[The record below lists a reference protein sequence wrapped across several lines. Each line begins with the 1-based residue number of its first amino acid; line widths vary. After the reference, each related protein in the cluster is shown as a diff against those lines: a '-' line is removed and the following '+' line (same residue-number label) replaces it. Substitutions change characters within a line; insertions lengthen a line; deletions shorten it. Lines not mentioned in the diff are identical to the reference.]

1 MTRHLADTAH
11 ARRDFWLCLAR
22 AFAPPAGGDYHA
34 AFAEDLPADLD
45 AIAGEIGLE
54 LGAQIAAFRDAAARA
69 GDSEALQKL
78 YAGLFLTPPAPVM
91 INAGYYIDG
100 GLMGA
105 TEKAL
110 NAWYGHHGFARHEHF
125 RDLSD
130 TVAVQCEFLS
140 LLYDKAGTAAEADED
155 LEAMAYI
162 GEAERFL
169 AEYPRRWVTPMLRE
183 LEAAVERRDLNP
195 AYAHLLRVL
204 WLALEDAV
212 TRAGSRIEKAQSA
225 DLPKGSSRGMGALTA
240 EDLAEIAFRLE
251 RDGLAWDHVAAL
263 EGWDD
268 AVFERRRA
276 EAGTAMGKARTALD

>member
-140 LLYDKAGTAAEADED
+140 LLYDKAGAAAEADED
-155 LEAMAYI
+155 LEAMAYV
-162 GEAERFL
+162 GEAERFID
-169 AEYPRRWVTPMLRE
+169 AYPRHWVTPMLRE
-183 LEAAVERRDLNP
+183 LERAVERRDLNP

-204 WLALEDAV
+204 WLAVEDVVAHSG
-212 TRAGSRIEKAQSA
+212 TRIEKAGSA
-225 DLPKGSSRGMGALTA
+225 DLPRGSSRGMGALTA

-263 EGWDD
+263 DGWDD
-268 AVFERRRA
+268 AVFARRRA
-276 EAGTAMGKARTALD
+276 EADTPIGKARAALD

>member
-1 MTRHLADTAH
+1 MTRQLAATAH

-22 AFAPPAGGDYHA
+22 AFAPPAGGDYHT
-34 AFAEDLPADLD
+34 AFAEDLPADLE
-45 AIAGEIGLE
+45 AIAAEIGLE
-54 LGAQIAAFRDAAARA
+54 LGAQIAAFRDAAAQA
-69 GDSEALQKL
+69 EDAQALQKL

-110 NAWYGHHGFARHEHF
+110 NEWYGLHGFARHEHF

-155 LEAMAYI
+155 LEAMAYV

-169 AEYPRRWVTPMLRE
+169 AEYPRHWVTPMLRE
-183 LEAAVERRDLNP
+183 LEGAVERRGVTP

-204 WLALEDAV
+204 WLAVEEAV
-212 TRAGSRIEKAQSA
+212 TRAGSRIEKARSA
-225 DLPKGSSRGMGALTA
+225 DLPRGSSRGMGALTA

-263 EGWDD
+263 DGWDD
-268 AVFERRRA
+268 SVFERRRA
-276 EAGTAMGKARTALD
+276 EADAPMGKTRDALD